1 MIEEL
6 FDIERYAYRD
16 SPIHRLDARVK
27 ILVVFAAIVAMVSVP
42 YSPLVFT
49 VGVIFFAFFIVLWAF
64 TRLSPIVYIK
74 RALVIIP
81 LWGVVILFQIFIK
94 NPYYTEFTTLYTL
107 PFGIC
112 IYAESIQFAFILFV
126 KFLITI
132 SFVILL
138 SSTTKVQ
145 DMLDG
150 GQRLGLPAE
159 FALALG
165 MMIRYLFV
173 FGYMYRKIVQTL
185 ETKAFDPFDRNLPY
199 RYRMR
204 QIGYTIGTM
213 FVRSYE
219 QGERVYMSMLCR
231 GYGKQSHLFLKKKG
245 ISSREW
251 AFLMVSLS
259 FIVIIP
265 VWVWFTKYSIYQTL
279 I

>member
-16 SPIHRLDARVK
+16 SIIHRLDSRVK
-27 ILVVFAAIVAMVSVP
+27 IIVVFAAIIAMVSVP
-42 YSPLVFT
+42 YSPMVLT
-49 VGVIFFAFFIVLWAF
+49 VGAIFFIFFILLWIL
-64 TRLSPIVYIK
+64 TRLSPMVYLG
-74 RALVIIP
+74 RALLIIP

-94 NPYYTEFTTLYTL
+94 NPYYTVYTTLYVL
-107 PFGIC
+107 PFGIN

-126 KFLITI
+126 KFVITI
-132 SFVILL
+132 SFIILL

-145 DMLDG
+145 DLLDG

-185 ETKAFDPFDRNLPY
+185 ETKGFNPFDRNLPY

-219 QGERVYMSMLCR
+219 QGERVYISMLCR
-231 GYGKQSHLFLKKKG
+231 GYGKKSHLFLKKKDIKNTEWTFLI
-245 ISSREW
+245 IS
-251 AFLMVSLS
+251 LG
-259 FIVIIP
+259 FIIITP
-265 VWVWFTKYSIYQTL
+265 VWVWLTRFSL
-279 I
+279 P

>member
-16 SPIHRLDARVK
+16 SIIHRLDPRVK
-27 ILVVFAAIVAMVSVP
+27 IIVVFAAIIAMVSVP
-42 YSPLVFT
+42 YSPMVLT
-49 VGVIFFAFFIVLWAF
+49 VGALFSVFFILLWALS
-64 TRLSPIVYIK
+64 RLSPVIYLK
-74 RALVIIP
+74 RALLIIP

-94 NPYYTEFTTLYTL
+94 NPYYTVYTTVYAL
-107 PFGIC
+107 PFGIN

-132 SFVILL
+132 SFIILL

-145 DMLDG
+145 DLLDG

-185 ETKAFDPFDRNLPY
+185 ETKGFNPFDRNLPY

-219 QGERVYMSMLCR
+219 QGERVYTSMLCR
-231 GYGKQSHLFLKKKG
+231 GYGKNSHLFMKKRIINTG
-245 ISSREW
+245 EW
-251 AFLMVSLS
+251 IFLVTSLS
-259 FIVIIP
+259 FIIIIP
-265 VWVWFTKYSIYQTL
+265 VLVWFTRYSL

>member
-16 SPIHRLDARVK
+16 SIFHRLDSRVK
-27 ILVVFAAIVAMVSVP
+27 IIVVFAAIIAMVSVP
-42 YSPLVFT
+42 YSPMVLT
-49 VGVIFFAFFIVLWAF
+49 VGAIFFIFFVMLWIL
-64 TRLSPIVYIK
+64 TRLSPVVYLA
-74 RALVIIP
+74 RALLIIP

-94 NPYYTEFTTLYTL
+94 NPYYTVYTTVYVL
-107 PFGIC
+107 PFGIN

-126 KFLITI
+126 KFIITI
-132 SFVILL
+132 SFIILL

-145 DMLDG
+145 DLLDG

-173 FGYMYRKIVQTL
+173 FGYMYRKIVQAL
-185 ETKAFDPFDRNLPY
+185 ETKAFDPFDRNLSY

-219 QGERVYMSMLCR
+219 QGERVYISMLCR
-231 GYGKQSHLFLKKKG
+231 GYGKKSHLFLKKKG
-245 ISSREW
+245 IKTGEW
-251 AFLMVSLS
+251 TFLIFSLS
-259 FIVIIP
+259 FIIIIP
-265 VWVWFTKYSIYQTL
+265 VWVWLTRFSL
-279 I
+279 P